1 MARRIATRGT
11 CNLCNRDFAKGAM
24 TRHMRSCRNK
34 TADAS
39 QGPSSKSFHV
49 IVEGRYYKDYWMHL
63 AVPVDARLRDLDHFL
78 RETWLECCGHLSAFV
93 FGEVEY
99 YSIPLETFDLDM
111 SPRID
116 RLLDVGAQ
124 FGHEYDF
131 GTMTELSLRVVAE
144 DDMPG
149 QGIRVLARNLPPVL
163 ACGVCGE
170 SATVVCVDWTDED
183 ERFMC
188 AACAAKEDFEE
199 DMLLPVVNSPRV
211 GECAYTG

>member
-1 MARRIATRGT
+1 
-11 CNLCNRDFAKGAM
+11 
-24 TRHMRSCRNK
+24 
-34 TADAS
+34 
-39 QGPSSKSFHV
+39 
-49 IVEGRYYKDYWMHL
+49 MHL

-78 RETWLECCGHLSAFV
+78 RATWLECCGHLSAFAI
-93 FGEVEY
+93 GEVEY
-99 YSIPLETFDLDM
+99 YSIPLETFDRDM

-116 RLLDVGAQ
+116 RLLDVGVQ

-131 GTMTELSLRVVAE
+131 STMTELSLRVVAE

-149 QGIRVLARNLPPVL
+149 RGIRVLARNLPPVL
-163 ACGVCGE
+163 ACGACGE

>member
-1 MARRIATRGT
+1 MI
-11 CNLCNRDFAKGAM
+11 
-24 TRHMRSCRNK
+24 
-34 TADAS
+34 
-39 QGPSSKSFHV
+39 
-49 IVEGRYYKDYWMHL
+49 
-63 AVPVDARLRDLDHFL
+63 ARLRDLDHFL

-93 FGEVEY
+93 IGEVEY
-99 YSIPLETFDLDM
+99 YSYPLEHLTGDM
-111 SPRID
+111 SSRSTGFWTLE
-116 RLLDVGAQ
+116 RSSGMR
-124 FGHEYDF
+124 YDF